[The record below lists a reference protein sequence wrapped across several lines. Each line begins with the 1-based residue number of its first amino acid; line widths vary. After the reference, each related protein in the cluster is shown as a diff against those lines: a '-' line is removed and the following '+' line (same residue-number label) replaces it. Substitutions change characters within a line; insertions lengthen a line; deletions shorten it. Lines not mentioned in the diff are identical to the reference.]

1 MNYNLCVKRVYQVIP
16 ATTKMQR
23 SESVNMQ
30 KNKTKIANNSLYQPT
45 NELELLEWSGGHKK
59 KVTLISDNQASSLC
73 RHTASSTRW
82 ILNVTQTAESNTQI
96 HKKGTIIVFLYVLFR
111 EQTTSG
117 TVPLACAW

>member
-59 KVTLISDNQASSLC
+59 KSYSDLRQSS
-73 RHTASSTRW
+73 
-82 ILNVTQTAESNTQI
+82 
-96 HKKGTIIVFLYVLFR
+96 VFSVSAHSFVDALDPERDPNGGIKYTNSQERYYHSIPVCTF
-111 EQTTSG
+111 
-117 TVPLACAW
+117 